1 MDVIAAVSAV
11 VIFLV
16 GQFVLKLMLEPGVAA
31 RRTIADARTTF
42 DYYANVWA
50 NPPQPRQPAS
60 DEQLEA
66 SSALRRA
73 AGQLR
78 AAPASVLGY
87 RVVRRLLKLPSESEM
102 REAASNLIGLSNNLF
117 GGGSH
122 AFENAMAY
130 SDAVTKIFGWKR

>member
-1 MDVIAAVSAV
+1 

-31 RRTIADARTTF
+31 RRTIAEARTTF
-42 DYYANVWA
+42 DYYADIWA
-50 NPPQPRQPAS
+50 NPPQPRQTPAS
-60 DEQLEA
+60 EEQIEA
-66 SSALRRA
+66 SKALRRA

-87 RVVRRLLKLPSESEM
+87 RMVRVLLDLPSESDM
-102 REAASNLIGLSNNLF
+102 REGAKNFIGLSNNLF

-122 AFENAMAY
+122 AFDHAMTY
-130 SDAVTKIFGWKR
+130 SDAVTKIFGWRR